1 MRATVVLL
9 TATLTFAAALAQ
21 AEECRLTPK
30 EVVTQ
35 FMTKFYVD
43 KQVREAFETWVE
55 PGYIQHNPMAQTG
68 RDAAIAFLEPFFKSH
83 PDIHYEIKRII
94 ADGNLVAVHSHGVF
108 IRGSGD
114 SRSSTSCGSITAR
127 SPNTGT
133 SRSPYRRNLP
143 IPTGCSDACGSQG
156 PRSSAVAGA
165 RARLAHVRSSS
176 SMALPSA
183 AARIAARRSR
193 SIRSRP
199 SGTGSWGRAA
209 RHAS

>member
-83 PDIHYEIKRII
+83 PDINYSIKRVI
-94 ADGNLVAVHSHGVF
+94 ADGNLVAVHSHAKCSADD
-108 IRGSGD
+108 RGLAVVD
-114 SRSSTSCGSITAR
+114 ILRVDHCKIAEHWDVAQ
-127 SPNTGT
+127 PV
-133 SRSPYRRNLP
+133 PEK
-143 IPTGCSDACGSQG
+143 
-156 PRSSAVAGA
+156 SANSNG
-165 RARLAHVRSSS
+165 
-176 SMALPSA
+176 MF
-183 AARIAARRSR
+183 
-193 SIRSRP
+193 
-199 SGTGSWGRAA
+199 
-209 RHAS
+209 